1 MRSKRPLLFTV
12 LGVLFSVAGLVT
24 TLGLIMS
31 WNLGAPIR
39 GEFFGYVAL
48 NFLLAYGFFKVH
60 RWLLPALAVNWL
72 LGAALSI
79 VKIFVHNPPQALGA
93 WFAVS
98 FCLGGLVFLAVY
110 MHPRKKFS
118 SSGYERQA
126 GAAFLIIWAATV
138 CYTMVGLFT

>member
-12 LGVLFSVAGLVT
+12 LGVIFVIAGLVT
-24 TLGLIMS
+24 TLGIITSIHLD
-31 WNLGAPIR
+31 APVR
-39 GEFFGYVAL
+39 GEFFGYAAL
-48 NFLLAYGFFKVH
+48 NFLLAYGFFNMQ

-72 LGAALSI
+72 VGAGLSI
-79 VKIFVHNPPQALGA
+79 VKLFVHTPLPSLSG
-93 WFAVS
+93 WFALS

-118 SSGYERQA
+118 SSRQEKYA
-126 GAAFLIIWAATV
+126 GASFLIIWAVTV